1 MLLARGRSRSYF
13 RGCDQSRRIQTA
25 GDAGSMR
32 FIPHTQADTA
42 AMLEALGIAS
52 TDELIAHVPSG
63 LRAKATINLPRG
75 LPEWEVTRVL
85 SALAARN
92 HGASEFASFLGGGCY
107 RHYVPAGVRA
117 ITGRAEFA
125 TAYTPY
131 QPEASQGTTQAIFEF
146 QTLIA
151 QLTGLDVANASMYD
165 GASASAEA
173 VLMARRLMPR
183 RKRVVLARSLWAD
196 YRSTIRTYVGAQP
209 ELELVELPFESASG
223 TANLDV
229 LAPLIDERLVCVV
242 IGYPNAFGVIEP
254 LDRIVQMVHRVGA
267 LVIAVTAEALALA
280 LLKSPGESGADLAV
294 GEAQS
299 FGIAPQFGG
308 PGLGFMATRFAYIR
322 QMPGRLVGET
332 VDSRGQRAYCLT
344 LATREQHI
352 RRERATSNICTNHSL
367 CALAAT
373 VYLTLMG
380 RRGLRKLAA
389 CNVELAH
396 LTAEKLGSAGI
407 RRRFNGPFFNEF
419 VVSAP
424 DPPKLLAR
432 AEQHGVI
439 AGIAMAGSYPEL
451 HDGLLICVTE
461 LNPASEI
468 ELLCAALAG
477 AADDNDG

>member
-165 GASASAEA
+165 GASAAAEA
-173 VLMARRLMPR
+173 VLMAHRIAPKRT
-183 RKRVVLARSLWAD
+183 RVVLSRALWPDYRDTVRTYLSALEHLELLEVPFDARS
-196 YRSTIRTYVGAQP
+196 GATDLHA
-209 ELELVELPFESASG
+209 LERVA
-223 TANLDV
+223 
-229 LAPLIDERLVCVV
+229 DERLLCAVL
-242 IGYPNAFGVIEP
+242 GYPNAFGVVEP
-254 LDRIVQMVHRVGA
+254 LGA
-267 LVIAVTAEALALA
+267 AAAIARGAGAIAISATAEPLALG
-280 LLKSPGESGADLAV
+280 LLKSPGELGVDIAV
-294 GEAQS
+294 GEGQS
-299 FGIAPQFGG
+299 FGPAPQFGG
-308 PGLGFMATRFAYIR
+308 PGVGFMAARTAHLR
-322 QMPGRLVGET
+322 QMPGRLVG
-332 VDSRGQRAYCLT
+332 
-344 LATREQHI
+344 
-352 RRERATSNICTNHSL
+352 
-367 CALAAT
+367 
-373 VYLTLMG
+373 
-380 RRGLRKLAA
+380 
-389 CNVELAH
+389 
-396 LTAEKLGSAGI
+396 
-407 RRRFNGPFFNEF
+407 
-419 VVSAP
+419 
-424 DPPKLLAR
+424 
-432 AEQHGVI
+432 
-439 AGIAMAGSYPEL
+439 
-451 HDGLLICVTE
+451 
-461 LNPASEI
+461 
-468 ELLCAALAG
+468 
-477 AADDNDG
+477 